1 MNPSKNLTRRDFIFY
16 IFSTFIVVIFLD
28 DYFKK
33 ESINISNYLKSE
45 IELYNSNRDEL
56 LKKNISLAIKND
68 LENNRTIWIGKRL
81 FTYAE
86 INKLN
91 IF

>member
-1 MNPSKNLTRRDFIFY
+1 MNPSKNLTRRDFILY
-16 IFSTFIVVIFLD
+16 IFSTFIIVIFID